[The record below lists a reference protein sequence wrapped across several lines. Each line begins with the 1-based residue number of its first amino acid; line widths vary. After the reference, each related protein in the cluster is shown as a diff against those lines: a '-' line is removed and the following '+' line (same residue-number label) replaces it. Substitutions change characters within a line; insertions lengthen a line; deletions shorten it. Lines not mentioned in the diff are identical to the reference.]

1 MNKKK
6 TNIDWWILIPTM
18 VLILFIS
25 ASLIIMPELSKN
37 VINSI
42 YDITIDRFGWIYVL
56 ACLFSFGLL
65 LWVSFS
71 DCGKIKLGDKKS
83 TPVYK
88 EFEWAAMLFCSGVG
102 SGVVI
107 LGFMEPIYY
116 VQTPPF
122 GIEPYSTQA
131 YEYAHM
137 YGQFHW
143 GPSAWAFYIPAI
155 IAIGIIVYKKNE
167 PALRLSVVSK
177 YLTKNK
183 AGKAVGRVVDVLVQF
198 GIIAG
203 ISTSLGLAVPVIS
216 LLISESFN
224 VPNEMPLR
232 IAIICVWIAI
242 FTFSVFRGLE
252 KGIKLLSDVNMV
264 IVIIFSA
271 VILFV
276 AGVGDIFKME
286 INSVGLYFQNFMRMN
301 TWLDPFGSGEFQ
313 KMWTVFYWGWWLT
326 FMPLMALFIVRISK
340 GRSLR
345 RVVWMQ
351 LIWGSLGC
359 WTCFM
364 IFGGYSLKLQ
374 QSGKMDLITML
385 NTKGQDATMIE
396 IIKSTPMAPVI
407 TVLFCVLLFVFLAT
421 CIDSAAYVLA
431 SGSVKKLNIDE
442 QPSRAYRVFWA
453 AVLAVLSIALLVINQ
468 LKAVQTLSLIA
479 GLPLAFVQLYMCYAA
494 VKLLKDHKNKT
505 GVFANEKDDNAE
517 KNQEKHNV

>member
-6 TNIDWWILIPTM
+6 TNIDWWILVPTM
-18 VLILFIS
+18 LLILFIS
-25 ASLIIMPELSKN
+25 ASLILKPELSKA

-42 YDITIDRFGWIYVL
+42 YDMTIDKFGWVYVL
-56 ACLFSFGLL
+56 ACLVSFGLL
-65 LWVSFS
+65 LWVTVS
-71 DCGKIKLGDKKS
+71 DCGNVKLGNKDTK
-83 TPVYK
+83 PVYK

-107 LGFMEPIYY
+107 LGFMEPLYY

-122 GIEPYSTQA
+122 GIEPYSTKA

-167 PALRLSVVSK
+167 PALRLSVVPK
-177 YLTKNK
+177 YLSNNK
-183 AGKAVGRVVDVLVQF
+183 TGRHIGRVVDVLVQF

-216 LLISESFN
+216 LLISETFN
-224 VPNEMPLR
+224 IPNEMPLR
-232 IAIICVWIAI
+232 IAIICIWIAI

-252 KGIKLLSDVNMV
+252 KGIKMLSDINMV
-264 IVIIFSA
+264 IVIIFSIIVMFA
-271 VILFV
+271 
-276 AGVGDIFKME
+276 AGVGDVFKME
-286 INSVGLYFQNFMRMN
+286 INSIGLYFQDFMRMN
-301 TWLDPFGSGEFQ
+301 TWLDPFGTGEFQ
-313 KMWTVFYWGWWLT
+313 RMWTVFYWGWWLS

-374 QSGKMDLITML
+374 QSGKMDLIGMV
-385 NTKGQDATMIE
+385 NTSGQDATIIE
-396 IIKSTPMAPVI
+396 LIRTMPLAPVV
-407 TVLFCVLLFVFLAT
+407 TVVFCVLLFVFLAT

-431 SGSVKKLNIDE
+431 SGSVKKLGIDE

-479 GLPLAFVQLYMCYAA
+479 GLPLALVQLYMCYAA
-494 VKLLKDHKNKT
+494 VKLLMDHINKT
-505 GVFANEKDDNAE
+505 GVFSEDKSDN
-517 KNQEKHNV
+517 KNNQEK